1 MPDVI
6 KVEDKYYILAT
17 ATRATGPHAVLKDG
31 DTFAVFD
38 SVGDV
43 FGVGLGEEGL
53 YHDGTRY
60 LSMLELRVN
69 SDRPLLLSSRSSPD
83 NLQFGADLTNRDY
96 FLDGQMVLPKDLVH
110 VFRARFLWN
119 GSMHERVR
127 LTNYG
132 RQPVRVTLGYEF
144 DADYADIFEVRG
156 TQRTERG
163 IRLPWKRIDRGAEL
177 AYRGLDDL
185 VRRTRLE
192 WTVEPSDIS

>member
-17 ATRATGPHAVLKDG
+17 ATRATGPHSVLKDG

-43 FGVGLGEEGL
+43 FGIGLGEQGL

-96 FLDGQMVLPKDLVH
+96 FLDGQVVLPKDLVH
-110 VFRARFLWN
+110 VFRAR
-119 GSMHERVR
+119 
-127 LTNYG
+127 
-132 RQPVRVTLGYEF
+132 
-144 DADYADIFEVRG
+144 A
-156 TQRTERG
+156 
-163 IRLPWKRIDRGAEL
+163 
-177 AYRGLDDL
+177 
-185 VRRTRLE
+185 
-192 WTVEPSDIS
+192 